1 MKHES
6 LKGVLK
12 AAPVTEWSLLDAR
25 DKFERSMKRIF
36 PSIQTQT
43 LRVSS

>member
-25 DKFERSMKRIF
+25 DKLERSMKRIF